1 MCYVHVHVPI
11 GSMYAT
17 YGNIYHQYTPNVSI
31 YTIHGS
37 YGMYYIHIYMCVCVT
52 RYPVHIGYI
61 AMLSILQSNDC
72 LLGMSPC
79 VLRSLVRRS
88 VLWSALD

>member
-11 GSMYAT
+11 GSMYAI
-17 YGNIYHQYTPNVSI
+17 YGHIYHQYTPNVSI
-31 YTIHGS
+31 YTIWDVL
-37 YGMYYIHIYMCVCVT
+37 YICVCVT

-61 AMLSILQSNDC
+61 AILSILQSNDC